1 MVVSG
6 MIIVM
11 HRGVPLGNLGML
23 VLPSVVLKRPR
34 PMERTKRN
42 AVNEVIPEYRLHAL
56 SEGEPRSSR
65 CHVMFQE
72 GKMMADEIL
81 FLRAEVVR
89 LSNNK
94 PPKK

>member
-65 CHVMFQE
+65 YHVMFQE

-81 FLRAEVVR
+81 FLRAEVIR

>member
-1 MVVSG
+1 
-6 MIIVM
+6 M

-81 FLRAEVVR
+81 FLRAEVIR

>member
-1 MVVSG
+1 
-6 MIIVM
+6 
-11 HRGVPLGNLGML
+11 
-23 VLPSVVLKRPR
+23 
-34 PMERTKRN
+34 MERTKRN
-42 AVNEVIPEYRLHAL
+42 AVNDVIPEYRLRAL
-56 SEGEPRSSR
+56 SEGEPRSSQ

-81 FLRAEVVR
+81 FLRAEVIR

>member
-1 MVVSG
+1 
-6 MIIVM
+6 
-11 HRGVPLGNLGML
+11 
-23 VLPSVVLKRPR
+23 
-34 PMERTKRN
+34 MERTKRN
-42 AVNEVIPEYRLHAL
+42 AVNDVIPEYRLYAL

-81 FLRAEVVR
+81 FLRAEVIR